1 MGANA
6 ALWSATAT
14 RHRICFVNLHSV
26 DRIIFSILS
35 RLNGDWK
42 TAPSEFSHKQLE
54 HHPAAPRL
62 RPSSVSLIMQS
73 LLQGPSLLLQRGR
86 NGFDGIT
93 GQKMRAEDHG
103 LAKNMELKLTADQPL
118 ALAA

>member
-1 MGANA
+1 
-6 ALWSATAT
+6 
-14 RHRICFVNLHSV
+14 
-26 DRIIFSILS
+26 
-35 RLNGDWK
+35 
-42 TAPSEFSHKQLE
+42 
-54 HHPAAPRL
+54 
-62 RPSSVSLIMQS
+62 MQS